1 MNNNLNKNKQ
11 LKYSTRYMP
20 GIDGLRAIAVI
31 GIIIYHLNKQWLT
44 GGFLGVDTF
53 FVISGY
59 LITSLLLFEYESTGI
74 INLKQFWLRRIRRLI
89 PAMLVLVIVVTVATL
104 IFKPGEIVNIKQD
117 VFAAV
122 FYVSNW
128 WYIATDVNYFEQ
140 FAFMPLKH
148 LWSLAIEEQFYIIF
162 PIVFILLLLTI
173 KKYRNVTLVFWII
186 SLISLLAMII
196 ISQYQTGHSRVY
208 FGTDTRLQTMLLGV
222 IFAFV
227 WPPFKLKRNPNY
239 ILRTIIDSIGVVAIA
254 LLLMLFFKV
263 NDNSNWI
270 YHGGFYLI
278 SLLTLFVII
287 SAVHPSGYFAKIL
300 GNPLFIYIG
309 KRSYSLYLWHFPVIS
324 FIHSYYVDGQLPAY
338 VYVID
343 IILTIV
349 LAEISYRYIET
360 PFRKQGIRAFS
371 ISRGNKQAVIRSIV
385 LILFLLPAIFVFV
398 GSFDKLGKNDI
409 NHKATSYNTN
419 EIDKYLVRPIPVD
432 DVNFL
437 GGSDSKKDK
446 DNEVYADLKPLLI
459 GDSVMVDIGESFKMK
474 VPHANI
480 DGQVGRNLYEA
491 APLVDQKYQN
501 YNQKSDQVILELGT
515 NGDFSEEQ
523 LNELIKKF
531 GEAQV
536 YLVNTRVPRSYES
549 HVNELMSDVAKEH
562 DNVTLIDWYKRS
574 EGHSEY
580 FAPDGIHLEN
590 AGIKAMIDEILKH
603 ITPKKDK

>member
-1 MNNNLNKNKQ
+1 MPLQ
-11 LKYSTRYMP
+11 L
-20 GIDGLRAIAVI
+20 
-31 GIIIYHLNKQWLT
+31 
-44 GGFLGVDTF
+44 F
-53 FVISGY
+53 
-59 LITSLLLFEYESTGI
+59 
-74 INLKQFWLRRIRRLI
+74 
-89 PAMLVLVIVVTVATL
+89 
-104 IFKPGEIVNIKQD
+104 
-117 VFAAV
+117 

-173 KKYRNVTLVFWII
+173 KKYRNVTLVLWIV
-186 SLISLLAMII
+186 SLVSLLTMII
-196 ISQYQTGHSRVY
+196 IGQAQTGHSRVY

-227 WPPFKLKRNPNY
+227 WPPFKLKKNPNH
-239 ILRTIIDSIGVVAIA
+239 ILRTIIDSIGFVGIV
-254 LLLMLFFKV
+254 LLLMLFFIV
-263 NDNSNWI
+263 NDDSNWI
-270 YHGGFYLI
+270 YNGGFYLI
-278 SLLTLFVII
+278 SGLTLFVIM

-300 GNPLFIYIG
+300 GNPFFIYIG

-324 FIHSYYVDGQLPAY
+324 FIHSYYVDGQLPVY
-338 VYVID
+338 VYVAD

-349 LAEISYRYIET
+349 LSEMSYRYIET
-360 PFRKQGIRAFS
+360 PFRKRGVQVFS
-371 ISRGNKQAVIRSIV
+371 ISRVNKQAVIRLIV
-385 LILFLLPAIFVFV
+385 LMLFLIPTIFVFA

-409 NHKATSYNTN
+409 NDKATSYNTDD
-419 EIDKYLVRPIPVD
+419 IDKYLVRPIPVD

-437 GGSDSKKDK
+437 GDSDFKKDK

-459 GDSVMVDIGESFKMK
+459 GDSVMVDIGETFKTQ

-491 APLVDQKYQN
+491 IPLVDQKYQN

-549 HVNELMSDVAKEH
+549 HVNELIANAAKKH
-562 DNVTLIDWYKRS
+562 GNVTLIDWYKRS
-574 EGHSEY
+574 EGHTEY
-580 FAPDGIHLEN
+580 FAPDGIHLE
-590 AGIKAMIDEILKH
+590 AKGVKALTDEILKH
-603 ITPKKDK
+603 ITQKSK

>member
-1 MNNNLNKNKQ
+1 MNNNLNKHKQ
-11 LKYSTRYMP
+11 LKYNTRYMP
-20 GIDGLRAIAVI
+20 GLDGLRAIAVI

-74 INLKQFWLRRIRRLI
+74 INLKQFWLRRIKRLI
-89 PAMLVLVIVVTVATL
+89 PAMLVLVMVITVASL
-104 IFKPGEIVNIKQD
+104 IFKPAEIVNIKQD
-117 VFAAV
+117 AFAAI

-128 WYIATDVNYFEQ
+128 WYIATDVNYFEH

-173 KKYRNVTLVFWII
+173 KKYRNVTLVLWII
-186 SLISLLAMII
+186 SLVSLLTMII
-196 ISQYQTGHSRVY
+196 IGQAQTGHSRVY

-227 WPPFKLKRNPNY
+227 WPPFKLKKNPNY
-239 ILRTIIDSIGVVAIA
+239 ILRTIIDSIGIIGIA

-263 NDNSNWI
+263 NENSDWI
-270 YHGGFYLI
+270 YNGGFYLI
-278 SLLTLFVII
+278 SGLTLFVII

-349 LAEISYRYIET
+349 LAEMSYRYIET

-432 DVNFL
+432 NVNFL

-459 GDSVMVDIGESFKMK
+459 GDSVMVDIGETFKMK
-474 VPHANI
+474 VPNANI

-491 APLVDQKYQN
+491 TPLVDQKYQN

-536 YLVNTRVPRSYES
+536 YLVNTRVPRNYES
-549 HVNELMSDVAKEH
+549 HVNELMSDAAKKH

-590 AGIKAMIDEILKH
+590 TGIKAMIDEILKH

>member
-1 MNNNLNKNKQ
+1 MSNNLNKQ

-20 GIDGLRAIAVI
+20 GLDGLRAIAVI

-74 INLKQFWLRRIRRLI
+74 INLKQFWLRRVKRLI
-89 PAMLVLVIVVTVATL
+89 PAMSVLVMVVTVATL
-104 IFKPGEIVNIKQD
+104 ILKPDEIVNIKQD
-117 VFAAV
+117 AFAAV

-128 WYIATDVNYFEQ
+128 WYIASDVNYFEQ

-162 PIVFILLLLTI
+162 PTVFIFLLLTI
-173 KKYRNVTLVFWII
+173 KKYRNVTLILWIV
-186 SLISLLAMII
+186 SLISLLTMVII
-196 ISQYQTGHSRVY
+196 AQSQTGHSRVY

-227 WPPFKLKRNPNY
+227 WPPFKLKKNPNHL
-239 ILRTIIDSIGVVAIA
+239 LRTIIDSIGVVGIA
-254 LLLMLFFKV
+254 LLLILFLKV

-270 YHGGFYLI
+270 YNGGFYLI
-278 SLLTLFVII
+278 SGLTLLVII

-300 GNPLFIYIG
+300 GNPLFVYIG

-324 FIHSYYVDGQLPAY
+324 FVHSYYVDGQLPFYIYA
-338 VYVID
+338 VD

-349 LAEISYRYIET
+349 LAELSYRYIET
-360 PFRKQGIRAFS
+360 PFRKRGIKVFN
-371 ISRGNKQAVIRSIV
+371 ISRLNKQVVIRTIV
-385 LILFLLPAIFVFV
+385 LILFLIPTMFVFA
-398 GSFDKLGKNDI
+398 GSFDKLGENDI
-409 NHKATSYNTN
+409 NHKATSYNTDK
-419 EIDKYLVRPIPVD
+419 IDKYLVRPIPVN

-437 GGSDSKKDK
+437 GDSNFKKEK

-459 GDSVMVDIGESFKMK
+459 GDSVMVDIGETFKMR

-480 DGQVGRNLYEA
+480 DGKVGRNLYEA
-491 APLVDQKYQN
+491 SPLVDQKYQN

-515 NGDFSEEQ
+515 NGDFSKEQ

-531 GEAQV
+531 GDAQV

-549 HVNELMSDVAKEH
+549 HVNKLMADAAKKY

-574 EGHSEY
+574 EGHTEY
-580 FAPDGIHLEN
+580 FAPDGIHLE
-590 AGIKAMIDEILKH
+590 AKGVKALTDEISKH
-603 ITPKKDK
+603 ITKKSK

>member
-1 MNNNLNKNKQ
+1 MNNNLNKHKQ

-20 GIDGLRAIAVI
+20 GLDGLRAIAVI

-74 INLKQFWLRRIRRLI
+74 INLKQFWLRRIKRLI
-89 PAMLVLVIVVTVATL
+89 PAMLVLVMVVTVATL
-104 IFKPGEIVNIKQD
+104 IFKPAEIVNIKQD
-117 VFAAV
+117 AFAAI

-173 KKYRNVTLVFWII
+173 KKYRNVTLVLWIV
-186 SLISLLAMII
+186 SLVSLLTMII
-196 ISQYQTGHSRVY
+196 IGQAQTGHSRVY

-227 WPPFKLKRNPNY
+227 WPPFKLKKNPNH
-239 ILRTIIDSIGVVAIA
+239 ILRTIIDSIGFVGIV
-254 LLLMLFFKV
+254 LLLMLFFIV
-263 NDNSNWI
+263 NDDSNWI
-270 YHGGFYLI
+270 YNGGFYLI
-278 SLLTLFVII
+278 SGLTLFVIM

-300 GNPLFIYIG
+300 GNPFFIYIG

-324 FIHSYYVDGQLPAY
+324 FIHSYYVDGQLPVY
-338 VYVID
+338 VYVAD

-349 LAEISYRYIET
+349 LSEMSYRYIET
-360 PFRKQGIRAFS
+360 PFRKRGVQVFS
-371 ISRGNKQAVIRSIV
+371 ISRVNKQAVIRLIV
-385 LILFLLPAIFVFV
+385 LMLFLILTIFVFA

-409 NHKATSYNTN
+409 NDKATSYNTDD
-419 EIDKYLVRPIPVD
+419 IDKYLVRPIPVD

-437 GGSDSKKDK
+437 GDSDFKKDK

-459 GDSVMVDIGESFKMK
+459 GDSVMVDIGETFKMQ

-491 APLVDQKYQN
+491 IPLVDQKYQN

-549 HVNELMSDVAKEH
+549 HVNELIANAAKKH
-562 DNVTLIDWYKRS
+562 GNVTLIDWYKRS
-574 EGHSEY
+574 EGHTEY
-580 FAPDGIHLEN
+580 FAPDGIHLE
-590 AGIKAMIDEILKH
+590 AKGVKALTDEILKH
-603 ITPKKDK
+603 ITKKSK